1 MRQNRA
7 LAWLLAAALTLPAVP
22 VRAAAAPETP
32 EKEEVVYINLSPAGQ
47 TEMVDVVNIFD
58 LDQPG
63 QIVDYGD
70 YESVRNMT
78 TTDPVIQQGDRVTID
93 AGAGRL
99 YYEGRLHNGEMPWII
114 DLAYYLDGAET
125 DPAALAGR
133 SGALKVRLTVR
144 ENPRCPGDFFEN
156 YALQASFTLDTARCR
171 NIRAEGATAANV
183 GSDKQL
189 TYTILPGRGADISFT
204 ADVTDFEME
213 AAAINGVPLSL
224 DVEVDDEA
232 LLGKVGQLTDAV
244 GALNE
249 GAAALSGGVAE
260 LADGAGGELAS
271 GADKLAGG
279 AAALQSGAAALQ
291 SGGSSVRSGA
301 YSVSTGAGSVSEGAQ
316 ALKGGLDQLGAGLGA
331 LNEQSGALR
340 DGSAAVLSGLQ
351 TLQNGLA
358 DGGISDED
366 IADMSAMLETL
377 SGQLDSVSGA
387 LSGMSGLSQ
396 TLGSALGTFQNAY
409 SALNGIISG
418 LGPEDPLREQ
428 LGGVLSTLEGGIGAY
443 ATALMNLAAAAGGI
457 DTDALQQQLAAAGG
471 YLEMLKGL
479 TGSLGT
485 LKSGVDELVS
495 QYTLLDQGIR
505 DYTDGVSAACD
516 GYDALAPGASDLAAG
531 SAELASGAAALYG
544 GAADLAGGISSV
556 YEASGTLSS
565 GASELNGGVGAL
577 VEGINAL
584 GEGAAELEDGT
595 AQMAAETEGMD
606 GKIQEEIDGL
616 LSSVTGG
623 GSGEISSFVSEKNTA
638 VRSVQF
644 VIRTRPIEKPTPAA
658 QPPEPEE
665 ETGFW
670 EKLKALF

>member
-1 MRQNRA
+1 MRKHRA
-7 LAWLLAAALTLPAVP
+7 LAWLLAAALTMPMAAVP
-22 VRAAAAPETP
+22 AAAAETTG
-32 EKEEVVYINLSPAGQ
+32 KEEVVYINLSSSGQ
-47 TEMVDVVNIFD
+47 VQSVDVVNIFQ

-78 TTDPVIQQGDRVTID
+78 TTDPVIQQGDQVTIQ

-99 YYEGRLHNGEMPWII
+99 YYEGRLRNGEMPWII
-114 DLAYYLDGAET
+114 ELAYSLDGTET

-133 SGALKVRLTVR
+133 SGALKVRMTVR
-144 ENPRCPGDFFEN
+144 ENPRCAGDFYEN
-156 YALQASFTLDTARCR
+156 YALQASFTLDSARCR
-171 NIRAEGATAANV
+171 NIQAEGATAANV

-189 TYTILPGRGADISFT
+189 TYTILPGRGADIAFT

-213 AAAINGVPLSL
+213 AVAINGVPLAL

-249 GAAALSGGVAE
+249 GAAALSGGVEE
-260 LADGAGGELAS
+260 LADGAGGELAD

-316 ALKGGLDQLGAGLGA
+316 ALKDGLDQLGAGLGA
-331 LNEQSGALR
+331 LDEQSGTLR
-340 DGSAAVLSGLQ
+340 DGSAAVLAGLQ
-351 TLQNGLA
+351 TLQTGLA

-366 IADMSAMLETL
+366 VAGMSATL
-377 SGQLDSVSGA
+377 DALGQQLDSVSGA

-396 TLGSALGTFQNAY
+396 TLGSALGTFQSAY
-409 SALNGIISG
+409 GALSGIIGG
-418 LGPEDPLREQ
+418 LEQEDPLREQ
-428 LGGVLSTLEGGIGAY
+428 LGGVLSTLEGGIGAF

-457 DTDALQQQLAAAGG
+457 DTDALQQQLGEAGG
-471 YLEMLKGL
+471 YLEMLKSL
-479 TGSLGT
+479 TGSLEQ

-495 QYTLLDQGIR
+495 QYAVLDQGIQN
-505 DYTDGVSAACD
+505 YTAGVSAACA
-516 GYDALAPGASDLAAG
+516 GYDELAPGASELASG
-531 SAELASGAAALYG
+531 SAELASGAEKLYG
-544 GAADLAGGISSV
+544 GASDLAGGISSV
-556 YEASGTLSS
+556 YEASGSLSS

-577 VEGINAL
+577 VEGITAL
-584 GEGAAELEDGT
+584 GEGAAELEDGA

-606 GKIQEEIDGL
+606 GKIQEEIEGL

-623 GSGEISSFVSEKNTA
+623 GGGEIRSFVSAKNTA
-638 VRSVQF
+638 VQSVQF
-644 VIRTRPIEKPTPAA
+644 VIRTQPIEKPAPAA
-658 QPPEPEE
+658 QPQEPEE
-665 ETGFW
+665 QMGFW